1 MRWLLAAVLAV
12 ALSAHALATGHFF
25 PLQQAQGDAES
36 HRSAPTTVGVVTI
49 DVIAADAA
57 GRAVDNL
64 KAADFE
70 LREDGASQS
79 IDEVKFVKTDAAP
92 HGDQPPIRSE
102 LDERTEAAG
111 ATPAW
116 SPSFST
122 TITSP
127 RARRPTASATP

>member
-12 ALSAHALATGHFF
+12 AVSAQAMATGHFV

-36 HRSAPTTVGVVTI
+36 RSSAPTTVGVVTI

-70 LREDGASQS
+70 LREDGASQ
-79 IDEVKFVKTDAAP
+79 
-92 HGDQPPIRSE
+92 
-102 LDERTEAAG
+102 
-111 ATPAW
+111 
-116 SPSFST
+116 
-122 TITSP
+122 
-127 RARRPTASATP
+127 